1 VEAGDAGAL
10 AELVGATWRLRRGL
24 GAVAPA
30 QEALVEAAASVG
42 LAATSA
48 GSGGSVVAVA
58 PDLGV
63 LDRLAA
69 AGLAVA
75 PAAAG

>member
-1 VEAGDAGAL
+1 
-10 AELVGATWRLRRGL
+10 
-24 GAVAPA
+24 
-30 QEALVEAAASVG
+30 

-48 GSGGSVVAVA
+48 GSGGSIVAVA
-58 PDLGV
+58 PDLGT

-69 AGLAVA
+69 TGLAVA

>member
-1 VEAGDAGAL
+1 M
-10 AELVGATWRLRRGL
+10 
-24 GAVAPA
+24 
-30 QEALVEAAASVG
+30 EAAASVG
-42 LAATSA
+42 LSATSA
-48 GSGGSVVAVA
+48 GSGGSIVAVA
-58 PDLGV
+58 PDLAV